1 MWGQFF
7 CVHKRCVKCIIDYH
21 LRFSSCHWC
30 CWLRVVAK
38 CPDLRALHVILLLVV
53 NIFDKNL
60 FAIVLFINIVCLIPI
75 TQLFLLLRQPFPI
88 FGDILFLA
96 AGHVLVVLI
105 EESLGFLR
113 ARGNLTVEL
122 SLWFVQSIFDDV
134 LMILVNINRFGFEN
148 ILLFPLHLSNLFLV
162 IVKALE

>member
-1 MWGQFF
+1 M
-7 CVHKRCVKCIIDYH
+7 
-21 LRFSSCHWC
+21 
-30 CWLRVVAK
+30 
-38 CPDLRALHVILLLVV
+38 
-53 NIFDKNL
+53 
-60 FAIVLFINIVCLIPI
+60 
-75 TQLFLLLRQPFPI
+75 
-88 FGDILFLA
+88 
-96 AGHVLVVLI
+96 LI

-148 ILLFPLHLSNLFLV
+148 ILLFPLHLSSLFLV